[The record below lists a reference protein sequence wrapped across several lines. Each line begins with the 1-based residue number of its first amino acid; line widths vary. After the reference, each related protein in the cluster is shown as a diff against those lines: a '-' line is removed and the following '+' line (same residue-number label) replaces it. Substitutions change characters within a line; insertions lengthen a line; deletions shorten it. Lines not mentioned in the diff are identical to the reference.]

1 MTYFF
6 KMTFYEEKLFTFQ
19 KNFKSHLEINKI
31 CYQETWG
38 LCNFFY
44 SAQNLLMLKTM
55 NYLIFLKK
63 NLWQPFI
70 NFQTDIDH
78 LSFQVSLMH
87 NVNGKNCFQWPSSED
102 KLMYPCEDILREI
115 EPPTPIN

>member
-1 MTYFF
+1 MKY
-6 KMTFYEEKLFTFQ
+6 
-19 KNFKSHLEINKI
+19 INKI

-38 LCNFFY
+38 LCNFFLL
-44 SAQNLLMLKTM
+44 SSKLTDAQNYELSD
-55 NYLIFLKK
+55 ISEK

-70 NFQTDIDH
+70 NFQIDIDN